1 MSTLNIQ
8 THRMLKREN
17 ILRTFKKSIL
27 HSSTLVLYKPIF
39 IEKWRYSWFL
49 WLGSL
54 TCYMYKLYRIIICF
68 SFITKLERLNKKTIV
83 EFTPVNSA
91 CVTWPCVVI
100 QWTRVKEPGM
110 SLDRCPSQVPAGIG
124 GPTLWTVF
132 GSPPSVRQSQTLVI
146 AEDLLRRFDYMYV
159 QT

>member
-1 MSTLNIQ
+1 MHCSTMEPRYYCLYM
-8 THRMLKREN
+8 MLRNE
-17 ILRTFKKSIL
+17 RFKHSNPQNVEKERIFWGPSKNQSSIPN
-27 HSSTLVLYKPIF
+27 KPIF

-110 SLDRCPSQVPAGIG
+110 SLDRCPSQVPAGSG
-124 GPTLWTVF
+124 GPT
-132 GSPPSVRQSQTLVI
+132 
-146 AEDLLRRFDYMYV
+146 
-159 QT
+159 